1 MERLGYTFRDASL
14 LEHALTHSS
23 YAMATHCPMGDNE
36 RMEYLGDAVLELL
49 VSRYLFDA
57 FPGMKEGAMTRARA
71 SLVCEESLYE
81 AALGVGLR

>member
-36 RMEYLGDAVLELL
+36 RMEYLGGCGAGTAGIP
-49 VSRYLFDA
+49 VS
-57 FPGMKEGAMTRARA
+57 
-71 SLVCEESLYE
+71 V
-81 AALGVGLR
+81 